1 MTAPWLLFLTV
12 TLGLVSGGGVAILTA
27 PTAWV
32 VEGRNAPR
40 IMQAQACAME
50 VLQ

>member
-1 MTAPWLLFLTV
+1 MTAPWTLFIGL
-12 TLGLVSGGGVAILTA
+12 TLGLLSGGGVAVLTA

-32 VEGRNAPR
+32 VKGQNAAR
-40 IMQAQACAME
+40 IMQAQTCALA